1 VLKTIYRYIIKSYL
15 GPFLLTFTIS
25 LFILVMQFLWKYVD
39 DMVGKGL
46 DWFIILELLFYA
58 AATFVPLALPLA
70 ILFASLMTFG
80 SLGERYELVAMK
92 AAGISLSKAMKPLI
106 ALSLVISLAAFFF
119 SNNVLPVANLK
130 MFTLLNDVRQKKPAV
145 NIRPGIFYS
154 EIDGIVIKIA
164 GKDKDGRG
172 VKDIIIYDYTTP
184 EASRYNGLNV
194 TLARSGEIEMSEDE
208 RFMTLTLLDGVNYF
222 EKIESRDQVQSRPLQ
237 RTAFTSQKRTLD
249 LSAFAFSKTNE
260 EFFKDDFRMLSIRQ
274 LNHTI
279 DSMYGNYN
287 AEKETYTQEMFRVFR
302 NLYADTLAP
311 VAIPEKTAPV
321 DSMILRRRAIMQLG
335 QDPLTPLPGDT
346 MMADGIPGYHPQYGD
361 SISRNIIENF
371 RLEEQRNIIV
381 TALQVARSSKVTM
394 TSRFSILDSRVRLI
408 RKYEI
413 EWHRKFTL
421 SFACLILFF
430 IGAPLGAII
439 RKGGL
444 GMPAVV
450 SVVLFIVFHVL
461 SMTGD
466 KLAREST
473 VTPAAGMWMASLIIL
488 PAGIFLTI
496 KATSD
501 AALLDMETWGKLWKW
516 VLRNLPMQTGKGQQ
530 GGATS

>member
-1 VLKTIYRYIIKSYL
+1 
-15 GPFLLTFTIS
+15 
-25 LFILVMQFLWKYVD
+25 
-39 DMVGKGL
+39 
-46 DWFIILELLFYA
+46 
-58 AATFVPLALPLA
+58 
-70 ILFASLMTFG
+70 
-80 SLGERYELVAMK
+80 
-92 AAGISLSKAMKPLI
+92 
-106 ALSLVISLAAFFF
+106 
-119 SNNVLPVANLK
+119 

-154 EIDGIVIKIA
+154 EIDGVVIKVA
-164 GKDKDGRG
+164 GKDRDGKG
-172 VKDIIIYDYTTP
+172 VRDIIIYDYTTP
-184 EASRYNGLNV
+184 EASRYNGMNI
-194 TLARSGEIEMSEDE
+194 TLAGKGEIEMSEDE
-208 RFMTLTLLDGVNYF
+208 RFMTLTLIDGVNYS
-222 EKIESRDQVQSRPLQ
+222 EKIESREQVQSRPLQ
-237 RTAFTSQKRTLD
+237 RTSFSSQKRTID

-279 DSMYGNYN
+279 DSMYGNYYT
-287 AEKETYTQEMFRVFR
+287 EKETYTQELFRVFR
-302 NLYADTLAP
+302 NMYADTIALGKQP
-311 VAIPEKTAPV
+311 DRMPPV
-321 DSMILRRRAIMQLG
+321 DSMLIRRRA
-335 QDPLTPLPGDT
+335 
-346 MMADGIPGYHPQYGD
+346 MMAAGHDPVSPVIHDSMLAEGIPSYHPQFGD
-361 SISRNIIENF
+361 SISPYLLDNF
-371 RLEEQRNIIV
+371 REEEQRNIIA
-381 TALQVARSSKVTM
+381 TALQVARSSKETM
-394 TSRFSILDSRVRLI
+394 TSRFSILDSRIRLI

-488 PAGIFLTI
+488 PAGIFLTF

-501 AALLDMETWGKLWKW
+501 AALLDIEAWGKVWKKII
-516 VLRNLPMQTGKGQQ
+516 RRREHAPDTPTDQ
-530 GGATS
+530 